1 MACRL
6 GKGCR
11 WLRGTANR
19 VAARPVG
26 DKTMIRKLLGGVLL
40 LGVGSYLLLG
50 TSMGSYAR
58 TAYTQVVG
66 YWKGQVPI
74 EFEVERARQLIADL
88 VPEIHRTT
96 QDIAVEE
103 VRLARLKGEIAKTET
118 NLKDEQVGIL
128 ALRDQLKEPKTVYT
142 IGNRKFTAEQLE
154 RDLARRF
161 RSFQRASQTLDSRKE
176 LVVVRETKLDAA
188 KSTYKELVETK
199 KELEAEI
206 ESLDAQQKMLE
217 AQKVAQR
224 IVVDQGRFDDA
235 RKALDEIRERIAVD
249 QKMLEDHGV
258 LSEPVPV
265 EEIPPVDLTDQIDKF
280 FSTSG
285 ESST

>member
-1 MACRL
+1 
-6 GKGCR
+6 
-11 WLRGTANR
+11 
-19 VAARPVG
+19 
-26 DKTMIRKLLGGVLL
+26 MIRKLLGGVLL
-40 LGVGSYLLLG
+40 LGVGAYLFLG
-50 TSMGSYAR
+50 TSLGSYAK

-88 VPEIHRTT
+88 VPEIHRSA

-103 VRLARLKGEIAKTET
+103 VRIERLKGEIARAEIH
-118 NLKDEQVGIL
+118 LKDEQVGIL

-142 IGNRKFTAEQLE
+142 IGNRKFTADQLE
-154 RDLARRF
+154 KDLARRF
-161 RSFQRASQTLDSRKE
+161 RSFQRASHSLDSRKE
-176 LVVVRETKLDAA
+176 LLAVRGTKLEAA
-188 KSTYKELVETK
+188 KSTYKELIETK

-206 ESLDAQQKMLE
+206 ESLDSQRKMVE

-235 RKALDEIRERIAVD
+235 RRALDGIRERIAVD

-258 LSEPVPV
+258 VSEPVPV
-265 EEIPPVDLTDQIDKF
+265 EEIPPADLTDQIDKF
-280 FSTSG
+280 FATST
-285 ESST
+285 